1 MKAIIQVALLFF
13 DFTKNATC
21 VMYVSFN
28 SRKTAGKTTTI
39 VEELKNEST
48 FVSGLPPDEVYK
60 FVNLWVGNSGY
71 STEKNIENPVIGFK
85 VEKMAN
91 LLGEWIKSALAWK
104 NDNGLKNG

>member
-1 MKAIIQVALLFF
+1 MALLLF

-60 FVNLWVGNSGY
+60 FVNLWVATAG
-71 STEKNIENPVIGFK
+71 IQ
-85 VEKMAN
+85 
-91 LLGEWIKSALAWK
+91 
-104 NDNGLKNG
+104 LKRTLKTL